1 MHPKLVLYSCESPE
15 KSVTVF
21 TIEKKKEKRKKK
33 TFVQP
38 SLPLVGTTLT
48 KWTNHP
54 MQYLPV
60 LVQIN
65 ELLMPKHYQILT
77 SDWLQS
83 GH

>member
-1 MHPKLVLYSCESPE
+1 MYGCESPE
-15 KSVTVF
+15 KSVTFF
-21 TIEKKKEKRKKK
+21 TIEKIIKEKRKKK

-38 SLPLVGTTLT
+38 SLPPVGTTLT